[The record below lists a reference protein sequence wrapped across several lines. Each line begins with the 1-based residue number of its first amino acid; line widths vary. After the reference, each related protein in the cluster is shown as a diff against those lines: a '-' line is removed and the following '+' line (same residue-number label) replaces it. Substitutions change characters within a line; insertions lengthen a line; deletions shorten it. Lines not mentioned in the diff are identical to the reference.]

1 MGTEFWGPFVQGDRK
16 SGDQFGWGPFVQGDR
31 IFGDRLS
38 RGTEYVG
45 DHLSRGVNFLGTGS
59 PGGPEVGDRKSGDQM
74 RSGPNASQPLCIGL
88 GDPTSYKHF
97 TKSTHH
103 QYPIK

>member
-1 MGTEFWGPFVQGDRK
+1 MGTEFWGPFVHGDRKFGDRK
-16 SGDQFGWGPFVQGDR
+16 SRDQIGWEPFVQGDR
-31 IFGDRLS
+31 ILGDRLS

-74 RSGPNASQPLCIGL
+74 GSGPNASQPIFCIHNSNQVPGL
-88 GDPTSYKHF
+88 ALFY
-97 TKSTHH
+97 
-103 QYPIK
+103 